1 MLATSLKLDVK
12 ESMIEIID
20 LLNRIDLD
28 DYIKPILYLSN
39 GTIGQHTRHIIELF
53 SQLFIGYSS
62 GIVNYDFRKR
72 DLIIE
77 TKIDFAIESIAQII
91 SNIDKEDKPILIES
105 LHSYNNH
112 KIVSSYYRE
121 LLYNLEHC
129 THHKALIKVAILEL
143 DLVMVSNEFGVS
155 KSTILNKK

>member
-53 SQLFIGYSS
+53 NQLFIGYSS

-72 DLIIE
+72 DLLIE

-91 SNIDKEDKPILIES
+91 SNLDKEDKPLRIDSVYCDKKFEI
-105 LHSYNNH
+105 
-112 KIVSSYYRE
+112 KSSYFRE

-143 DLVMVSNEFGVS
+143 DLVVVSNEFGVS